1 MHDAHLGTQAYT
13 KYLGMYVDTMHCA
26 RNGSAPHQAS
36 TKQYLH
42 RCCSSMSCGKMQ
54 ACGTW
59 RGGEGRE
66 EEGRGGRGGEER
78 GGKGRDETLYIY
90 IYMSMT
96 P

>member
-1 MHDAHLGTQAYT
+1 
-13 KYLGMYVDTMHCA
+13 
-26 RNGSAPHQAS
+26 
-36 TKQYLH
+36 
-42 RCCSSMSCGKMQ
+42 MQ